1 MRIDAVNNLKP
12 AAVTPPATSPARPA
26 EVVVAPVQA
35 ADPEALNKAVK
46 EANEIAAKSASGVEF
61 SIDKDSGQTVIRVR
75 DTLTNEVIRQFPS
88 EDLLKLRHAMDSMRG
103 LLISQRA

>member
-12 AAVTPPATSPARPA
+12 AAVTPPAPSPARSA
-26 EVVVAPVQA
+26 EVVAAPVQA

-61 SIDKDSGQTVIRVR
+61 SIDKDSGQTVIRAAIVNHR
-75 DTLTNEVIRQFPS
+75 TEIDDIERLVESVI
-88 EDLLKLRHAMDSMRG
+88 AMG
-103 LLISQRA
+103 AAATGAHEG

>member
-1 MRIDAVNNLKP
+1 MRIDAINKVIP
-12 AAVTPPATSPARPA
+12 AAVTPPANAPARPL
-26 EVVVAPVQA
+26 EVVAASVQA
-35 ADPEALNKAVK
+35 PDPEALKNAVK

-103 LLISQRA
+103 LLLNQRA